1 MDLTTR
7 KNNFKERFD
16 GIKDSNLLERFEAF
30 LDMHLS
36 KIEIVAYTVQGDPL
50 TKEMYIEKVKKSES
64 SVKAGNYTTVEDLE
78 KESEYW

>member
-36 KIEIVAYTVQGDPL
+36 KIEIVHCSISKCSFSTHSCFSRTEASPHRTNGL
-50 TKEMYIEKVKKSES
+50 I
-64 SVKAGNYTTVEDLE
+64 LE
-78 KESEYW
+78 FIISH